1 MGSVTASPVS
11 RRADEL
17 VVGDHIDPKHLP
29 FATEPGEALLVRL
42 HDYRGGSW
50 VFVAWVQGD
59 GYHDSTSFLPD
70 AEVLVEP
77 AGPIGHDYSREPDD
91 PTPVSPARVPLHT
104 GAMTD
109 CGLVD
114 ESEPPV
120 HLEVPGAKT
129 LCGLAIIGLPT
140 GVGWTNDHAAITCRS
155 CLDGLPF

>member
-109 CGLVD
+109 GGLVD
-114 ESEPPV
+114 ESYDLTAV
-120 HLEVPGAKT
+120 IHLDQCQWPGAS
-129 LCGLAIIGLPT
+129 C
-140 GVGWTNDHAAITCRS
+140 TCPS
-155 CLDGLPF
+155 AS